1 MRILYVAMKYDYG
14 RPDQGLSFEH
24 CNFYDSLLRMGHDIL
39 YFDFM
44 TLFKEH
50 GKESMNRLLAEVARV
65 ERPDLIFSVLFKDEL
80 DPTRLREVSD
90 RYGVATLNWFCDD
103 HWRFDNYSCRWAP
116 CFTWIV
122 TTAASAL
129 PKYAALGYRNVIK
142 SQWACNH
149 SSYRKMDLPLRYD
162 VTFVGQPHGN
172 RQQMIQSLRHA
183 GISVRVWG
191 RGWESGR
198 ISQDEMIRVFNQ
210 SRINLNLANASM
222 PVAAAAAPVEHAT
235 VAPSGRM
242 RTRISRTLDK
252 IPFGSRV
259 KAVGKAWL
267 RTSGDTAS
275 VSDGSEATENSGVCY
290 SEQIKGRNF
299 EVPGCGGFVL
309 TGRAENLEQYYENGK
324 EVVIFDDRND
334 LIEKIRYYLRHE
346 SERAAIA
353 RAGYDRTL
361 REHTYALRFR
371 DIFRQM
377 GMAGNAV
384 GHRADA
390 EVQPGTTHEVK

>member
-1 MRILYVAMKYDYG
+1 MRILYAAMKYDYG
-14 RPDQGLSFEH
+14 RPEQGFGFEH
-24 CNFYDSLLRMGHDIL
+24 YNFYDSLRNMGHDIL
-39 YFDFM
+39 YFDYM
-44 TLFKEH
+44 TLMQKH
-50 GKESMNRLLAEVARV
+50 GRDQMNRRLLEVGRS
-65 ERPDLIFSVLFKDEL
+65 EKPDLMVSILFKDEL
-80 DPTRLREVSD
+80 DPLVLRELKTNIP
-90 RYGVATLNWFCDD
+90 TLNWFCDD

-116 CFTWIV
+116 CFTWVV

-149 SSYRKMDLPLRYD
+149 SLYRKLDLPLRYD

-172 RQQMIQSLRHA
+172 RRQIIQALRNA
-183 GISVRVWG
+183 GIRVHVWG
-191 RGWESGR
+191 GGWESGR

-222 PVAAAAAPVEHAT
+222 PVNGAAAPVENVT

-252 IPFGSRV
+252 IPFGSHL

-267 RTSGDTAS
+267 RTTADTAS
-275 VSDGSEATENSGVCY
+275 VSGGGTATEISGVCY

-309 TGRAENLEQYYENGK
+309 TGRADNLEQYYENGK
-324 EVVIFDDRND
+324 EVVFFDDRDD
-334 LIEKIRYYLRHE
+334 LIEKIRYYLKHE

-353 RAGYDRTL
+353 QAGYNRTL
-361 REHTYALRFR
+361 REHTYTLRFN

-377 GMAGNAV
+377 GMTGSAV
-384 GHRADA
+384 GERADV
-390 EVQPGTTHEVK
+390 EVHPGSTQEVE